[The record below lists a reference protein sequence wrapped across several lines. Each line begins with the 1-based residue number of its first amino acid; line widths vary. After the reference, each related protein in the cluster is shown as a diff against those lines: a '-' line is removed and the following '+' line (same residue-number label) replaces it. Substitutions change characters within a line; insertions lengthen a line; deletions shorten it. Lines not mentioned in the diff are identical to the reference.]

1 MLKMDIFLHKLQKN
15 GNLLKKFQRFSI
27 FQKFVNIIHSFLFLS
42 LFFFFFQMKK
52 QTVAVIGFLAI
63 SHGFPI
69 LSQPELVTEDFISE
83 TDFDIDVISKQDY
96 ARLFL
101 GNGSRE
107 SDTGNVQATG
117 FGYLR
122 DTKQTDMLSPKDITD
137 STIAMY
143 RSLPNS
149 LYNIFCQTYGASDTV
164 CSTYSSAFM
173 PYTGFR
179 FITTSH
185 LHFGAYTTH
194 KTSTLVYCYQGKEVT
209 RTSKN
214 VPHSKRDILW
224 GSHYCFSKEQS
235 LAGLTKGGPLLDG
248 CYVPARM
255 ARAKYTETAMAVSW
269 RRPERVYG
277 GLFKVPQTGI
287 ANDIAVPVAPLLAD
301 EPYMGYIQR
310 GDSQKGASVSLPH
323 AYTPDYYAERYPWA
337 TDSWAKYIDV
347 KEDYKPILPERLP
360 LDTKGY
366 VQWVAILRWV
376 FMNDIILSQVKNI
389 YQEMPWRPEIFAAA
403 VMGTVPEKELRA
415 ARVPTD
421 IRARLGLEKLVP
433 QVRQY
438 HRSTD
443 PLGPVLS
450 TPHNVIAAGIP
461 TIPGIPGSPFMPIH
475 KTPYKQP
482 KWLAQLRKKTV
493 HAGLSAGG
501 VAYRTTMNQVKTRL
515 VMVKDKRFA
524 KFLYLVVSYMVN
536 P

>member
-1 MLKMDIFLHKLQKN
+1 MRDKKQI
-15 GNLLKKFQRFSI
+15 NLL
-27 FQKFVNIIHSFLFLS
+27 
-42 LFFFFFQMKK
+42 
-52 QTVAVIGFLAI
+52 
-63 SHGFPI
+63 
-69 LSQPELVTEDFISE
+69 
-83 TDFDIDVISKQDY
+83 
-96 ARLFL
+96 
-101 GNGSRE
+101 
-107 SDTGNVQATG
+107 
-117 FGYLR
+117 
-122 DTKQTDMLSPKDITD
+122 SPNDITD

-149 LYNIFCQTYGASDTV
+149 LYNIFRQTQGASDAV

-179 FITTSH
+179 FITTSL
-185 LHFGAYTTH
+185 LHFGAYTTQ

-209 RTSKN
+209 RTSKK

-224 GSHYCFSKEQS
+224 GTRYCFSKEQS

-277 GLFKVPQTGI
+277 GLFKVPQTGTAV

-301 EPYMGYIQR
+301 EPYMGHIQR
-310 GDSQKGASVSLPH
+310 VDYKKGASVSLPH
-323 AYTPDYYAERYPWA
+323 AYTPDYYGERYPLA

-403 VMGTVPEKELRA
+403 VMGTAPEKELRA
-415 ARVPTD
+415 AGVPTD
-421 IRARLGLEKLVP
+421 IRARLGLDKLVP
-433 QVRQY
+433 HTGPY
-438 HRSTD
+438 HQSTNSQTAR
-443 PLGPVLS
+443 P
-450 TPHNVIAAGIP
+450 TPHPLTSTSAARNVAAAAGIP

-482 KWLAQLRKKTV
+482 KWLAQLRKKAV

-515 VMVKDKRFA
+515 VMVEDKRFA